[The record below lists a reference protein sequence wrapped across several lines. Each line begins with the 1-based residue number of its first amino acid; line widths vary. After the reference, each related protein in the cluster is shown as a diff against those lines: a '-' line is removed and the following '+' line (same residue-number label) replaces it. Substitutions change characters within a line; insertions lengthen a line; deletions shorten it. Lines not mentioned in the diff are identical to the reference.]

1 MIQDLFKGGLFLNER
16 TGHNDLLA
24 QMRDGAA
31 LSTPQQL
38 SLIVRLSIPAILA
51 QISTI
56 IMEYIDASMIGRLSP
71 DDGAAIGLVSSST
84 WLLGGLCMAAGTG
97 FTVQIANRV
106 GANEVRKARDLV
118 KLGLLSVLA
127 FSLVLAAAASLVSFR
142 LPVWLGGEPG
152 IQNKAA
158 QYFLVFALSLPFV
171 QLNSAAAG
179 MLQCSGNMKT
189 PGMLE
194 VLMCLLDV
202 VFNAILIFPSG
213 TYEIFGIHVRFW
225 GANLGVLGTA
235 LGSALAEA
243 VTAGLMLFFLLRRS
257 DMLHLRKNE
266 GFHFEKDDLR
276 RAWKIALPVAVEQVI
291 SCSAYIAFTRIV
303 APLGNIAIAAN
314 VFSITAESLC
324 YMPGYG
330 IGAAATTIVGQA
342 IGAKQYRL
350 TRHFGRLTTL
360 FGALVMTAGGALMY
374 AFAPQMI
381 GILST
386 NAQIRALGAQVLRIE
401 AFAEPFYA
409 ASIVASGAFRGA
421 GDTVVPSVLNLIS
434 MWGVRIPL
442 AALLAG
448 RYGLPGVWTAMCVE
462 LCVRG
467 LLFTLL
473 LETRFCRRMRRAE
486 KTSNQGISHSG
497 LE

>member
-1 MIQDLFKGGLFLNER
+1 
-16 TGHNDLLA
+16 
-24 QMRDGAA
+24 MRAGAV

-38 SLIVRLSIPAILA
+38 SMIVHLSIPAILA

-71 DDGAAIGLVSSST
+71 NDGAAIGLVSSST
-84 WLLGGLCMAAGTG
+84 WLFGCLCMAASTG
-97 FTVQIANRV
+97 FTVQIAQRV
-106 GANEVRKARDLV
+106 GANEEKKARDLV
-118 KLGLLSVLA
+118 KLGLLTVVA
-127 FSLVLAAAASLVSFR
+127 FSLVMTVFAALISFR
-142 LPVWLGGEPG
+142 LPVWLGGEAG
-152 IQNKAA
+152 IQTKAG

-213 TYEIFGIHVRFW
+213 TVEVFGIHLRFW

-235 LGSALAEA
+235 IGSALAEA
-243 VTAGLMLFFLLRRS
+243 VTAGLMLYFLLRRS
-257 DMLHLRKNE
+257 KMLRLRKNE
-266 GFHFEKDDLR
+266 KFQFEKDDLR
-276 RAWKIALPVAVEQVI
+276 RAWKIAMPVAAEQVI

-303 APLGNIAIAAN
+303 SPLGNIAIAAN

-330 IGAAATTIVGQA
+330 IGAAATTIIGQT
-342 IGAKQYRL
+342 IGAKQHRL
-350 TRHFGRLTTL
+350 AKHLGRLTTL
-360 FGALVMTAGGALMY
+360 FGALVMTAGGALMF

-381 GILST
+381 GILSVDP
-386 NAQIRALGAQVLRIE
+386 QIRALGTQILRIE

-409 ASIVASGAFRGA
+409 ASIVASGVFRGA
-421 GDTVVPSVLNLIS
+421 GDTVVPSVLSLIS

-442 AALLAG
+442 AALLAAP
-448 RYGLPGVWTAMCVE
+448 YGLPGVWTAMCVE

-467 LLFTLL
+467 LLFILL
-473 LETRFCRRMRRAE
+473 LEARFCRRQTKLEAAAG
-486 KTSNQGISHSG
+486 KG
-497 LE
+497 LSAASPAPDGE